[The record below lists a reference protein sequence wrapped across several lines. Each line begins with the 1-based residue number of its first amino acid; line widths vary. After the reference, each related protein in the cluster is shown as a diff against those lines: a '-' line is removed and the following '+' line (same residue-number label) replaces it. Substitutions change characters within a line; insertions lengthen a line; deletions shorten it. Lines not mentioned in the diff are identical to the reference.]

1 MRYRLNYTIAFVG
14 EQNVVYDVLPMPLQ
28 TLLREASKCVCPS
41 MPKYR
46 IYKTIGTQE
55 ALLAQVRLSKGWIS
69 IDTFIK
75 E

>member
-1 MRYRLNYTIAFVG
+1 MYRLNYVIAFTG
-14 EQNVVYDVLPMPLQ
+14 EMNVACDVLPMPLQ
-28 TLLREASKCVCPS
+28 QLLRDVSKCICSS

-46 IYKTIGTQE
+46 VYKTVGTQE
-55 ALLAQVRLSKGWIS
+55 VLLAQVRLSKGWIS